1 MLFVSGLG
9 ASASGKMAFLS
20 KENFPGFF
28 PLDIFRSPFICP
40 LPAFP
45 RPLAFPPLLG

>member
-9 ASASGKMAFLS
+9 ASASGKMLFS
-20 KENFPGFF
+20 NKENFPGFF
-28 PLDIFRSPFICP
+28 PLDIFPAPFICP

-45 RPLAFPPLLG
+45 RPLAFPSTLG